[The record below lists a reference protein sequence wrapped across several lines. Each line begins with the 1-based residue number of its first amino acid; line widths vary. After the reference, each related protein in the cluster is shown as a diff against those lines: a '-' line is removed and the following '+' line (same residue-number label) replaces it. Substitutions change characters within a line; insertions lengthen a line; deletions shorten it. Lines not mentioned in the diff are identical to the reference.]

1 MRTARRDEDLAHLLS
16 QAERRVTERLSAALE
31 AEGLTLAQWRVLTLL
46 SDGTGHPMAE
56 AAEFAMLPAPTLT
69 KVIDR
74 MVSLNLVYRRPDLRD
89 RRRVLIYSSARGRRL
104 HQRLVRDLAPAVRVL
119 GNPGDDQDAAELAR
133 LLLRILERHQENR

>member
-1 MRTARRDEDLAHLLS
+1 METARREEDLAHLLS

-31 AEGLTLAQWRVLTLL
+31 AEGLTLAQWWVLTLL
-46 SDGTGHPMAE
+46 SDGAGHPMAE

-69 KVIDR
+69 KVVDR

-104 HQRLVRDLAPAVRVL
+104 HQRLVRDLGPAVQVL
-119 GNPGDDQDAAELAR
+119 GNPADDQDAAELAR
-133 LLLRILERHQENR
+133 LLLRILERPQ